1 MIYFIKLNHAA
12 TDCNIYETPVDLLRN
27 NRP

>member
-12 TDCNIYETPVDLLRN
+12 TDCNLYETPVDLLRN
-27 NRP
+27 NRR